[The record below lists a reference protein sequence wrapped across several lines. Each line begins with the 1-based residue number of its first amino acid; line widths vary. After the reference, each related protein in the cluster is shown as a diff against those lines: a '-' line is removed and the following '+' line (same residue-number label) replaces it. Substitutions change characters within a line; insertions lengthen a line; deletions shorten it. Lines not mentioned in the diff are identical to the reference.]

1 MKKSI
6 LFILSCIPLFASCNN
21 NSNGFVNPFPDDDYH
36 PYGFAIKEDENISR
50 SLTTTE
56 QTLVNSSIEKK
67 NDEYVKQHKV
77 TTQTRDYT
85 RAFAGEF
92 EQGYASSNIKRT
104 EKSETFR
111 QEEDST
117 ATPALKRR
125 TVTKNH
131 LDTIYDY
138 SYGRNT
144 SKVDTT
150 EWHYFAKGTHD
161 AAKKETK
168 YEEVANE
175 ETAGYVFSQIESTES
190 STNVGHVLAAKNEE
204 ATPTWDREPDEVF
217 TDGLIHSE
225 FLTPLAKCS
234 SASTGADKD
243 DNVILVRVEQN
254 KYKDPTGKITEEG
267 IYELPDGR
275 KYLAMENSLTV
286 SKLELKKAVTA
297 EPEKTDWETDWY
309 LVYYARKYTEIT
321 ITSKI
326 IQPNVPIEMLTNPI
340 VIHYTEEEHTFSTDD
355 PTEKSDEDIE
365 PITIK
370 DEK

>member
-1 MKKSI
+1 M
-6 LFILSCIPLFASCNN
+6 LASCNN
-21 NSNGFVNPFPDDDYH
+21 NDNGFPNPFPDDDYR
-36 PYGFAIKEDENISR
+36 PYGFAIKEDESISR

-56 QTLVNSSIEKK
+56 QALVNFSIENKYDK
-67 NDEYVKQHKV
+67 YVKQHKV

-85 RAFAGEF
+85 RAFAGVF

-104 EKSETFR
+104 ETSITFR
-111 QEEDST
+111 QEATT
-117 ATPALKRR
+117 APTPLKRR
-125 TVTKNH
+125 TITKNH
-131 LDTIYDY
+131 LDAIYDY

-150 EWHYFAKGTHD
+150 EWHYFAKGAHD
-161 AAKKETK
+161 DVAKETK

-190 STNVGHVLAAKNEE
+190 STNVGHVLATKNDE
-204 ATPTWDREPDEVF
+204 ATPTWDHEPDEVF

-234 SASTGADKD
+234 SASTGADKE

-275 KYLAMENSLTV
+275 RYQAMENSLTV
-286 SKLELKKAVTA
+286 SRLELKKAVTT

-309 LVYYARKYTEIT
+309 LVSYARKYTEIT

-340 VIHYTEEEHTFSTDD
+340 VIHYTEEEHNFFTDESV
-355 PTEKSDEDIE
+355 EKSDEDIE